1 MNLFRRPR
9 DRLWLLSIAVALTL
23 LLLLLLLLLLS
34 SQRSNTPN
42 FSDTTDYDHRPLAR
56 RRTNMASK
64 GSTKSPPILAY
75 LILGTQGKENKRML
89 RLLQSIYHPRNQY
102 LLYLDSSSTRK
113 ERLELAL
120 LIHSQAIFQEFDN
133 VDVVGKTYAVNQ
145 MAASGLAAVLHAAA
159 VLLKISTDWDWFI
172 PLSISDYPLLTQD
185 DILYAFTSLPRDIN
199 FVGYTNDTFQL
210 KKKQNLSEIAID
222 PSLYLARKEP
232 LFYAAESRE
241 KPDAFR
247 VFGGSRWMI
256 LSRSLMEHCVNGWD
270 NLPRKLLMYFNNV
283 AYPLESYF
291 HTILCNTPEFR
302 NTTVI
307 VKKDDD
313 DYNKHNT
320 YHDSN
325 IAMFGG
331 AFEENDHLLREIDEQ
346 VLNRGT
352 DRVVAGKWCKKTNDT
367 QDFCSVVEDIDE
379 VEEGHRGIE
388 LQKSLSRAIQ
398 ASKSG
403 VCDNILMHT

>member
-1 MNLFRRPR
+1 MSLVRPR
-9 DRLWLLSIAVALTL
+9 DRRLWLLSIAVALTL
-23 LLLLLLLLLLS
+23 LLLLVLLS
-34 SQRSNTPN
+34 SPLLNTPN
-42 FSDTTDYDHRPLAR
+42 ISYTRESYDHRPLAR
-56 RRTNMASK
+56 RRTNVASK
-64 GSTKSPPILAY
+64 GSPPILAY
-75 LILGTQGKENKRML
+75 LILGTKGKESKRML
-89 RLLQSIYHPRNQY
+89 RLLQAIYHPRNQY

-113 ERLELAL
+113 ERMELAL
-120 LIHSQAIFQEFDN
+120 VIHSQAIFQEFDN

-145 MAASGLAAVLHAAA
+145 MGASGLAAVLHAAA
-159 VLLKISTDWDWFI
+159 VLLKISMDWDWFI
-172 PLSISDYPLLTQD
+172 PLTTLDYPLLTQD

-199 FVGYTNDTFQL
+199 FLGYTNDTIHL
-210 KKKQNLSEIAID
+210 KKKQNLSEIAVD
-222 PSLYLARKEP
+222 PSLYLAENEP

-256 LSRSLMEHCVNGWD
+256 LSRGLMEHCVNGWD
-270 NLPRKLLMYFNNV
+270 NLPRKLLMYFNNL

-307 VKKDDD
+307 VKKDIVD
-313 DYNKHNT
+313 DYYKHHT
-320 YHDSN
+320 YHDTN
-325 IAMFGG
+325 IAMFGS
-331 AFEENDHLLREIDEQ
+331 AFEENDPVLLEIDEH

-352 DRVVAGKWCKKTNDT
+352 DRVVAGKWCKKTNDR
-367 QDFCSVVEDIDE
+367 QDFCSVVDDIDG

-388 LQKSLSRAIQ
+388 LQKSLSIAIQ

-403 VCDNILMHT
+403 GTCDHILTHT